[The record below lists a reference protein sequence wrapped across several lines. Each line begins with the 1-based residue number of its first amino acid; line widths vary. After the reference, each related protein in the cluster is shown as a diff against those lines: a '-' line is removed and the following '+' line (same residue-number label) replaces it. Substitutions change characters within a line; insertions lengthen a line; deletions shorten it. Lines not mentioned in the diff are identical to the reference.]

1 MSKGTNIKKYFVNR
15 TVFIVGSGRSEKLNL
30 DPVKTQKRFIMY
42 QIIMKRMN
50 RTNVSIGSDDG
61 KISFLNEDLY
71 LEKQWTAHKGG
82 YHNAAGHLYS

>member
-42 QIIMKRMN
+42 IK
-50 RTNVSIGSDDG
+50 
-61 KISFLNEDLY
+61 
-71 LEKQWTAHKGG
+71 
-82 YHNAAGHLYS
+82 